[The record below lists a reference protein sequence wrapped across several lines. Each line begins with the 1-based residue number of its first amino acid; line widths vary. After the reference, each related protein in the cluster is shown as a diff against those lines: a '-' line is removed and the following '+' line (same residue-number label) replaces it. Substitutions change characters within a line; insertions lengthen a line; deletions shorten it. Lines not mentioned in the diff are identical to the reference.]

1 MSLSFPARAACDRC
15 GSEVTLAVTIAKLA
29 PVTMFLALPV
39 GWSCATK
46 PDSGE
51 LRTTCQDC
59 AGHES
64 LLPTAPAPKF
74 GVEPLTNPSKSLR
87 VVKPSENE

>member
-1 MSLSFPARAACDRC
+1 MYLS
-15 GSEVTLAVTIAKLA
+15 
-29 PVTMFLALPV
+29 LPV
-39 GWSCATK
+39 GWTVATK

-74 GVEPLTNPSKSLR
+74 GEDPLTNPSKNLR
-87 VVKPSENE
+87 TLKEPGDLSR